1 MAAYYDT
8 AGDIVN
14 SAAVECGLDTTG
26 DPFSSPAPHM
36 VQMCSLLTN
45 CGRELYNKYQ
55 WQQFIENA
63 SYDTDTDIIVGTTN
77 EFALPD
83 DFAFL
88 INQTGWTPNNLGLG
102 LPLGGPYTEQQWDAI
117 VAQQL
122 AASTIYIGFKI
133 ADGTFQVLPDPP
145 PANTTITFGYMSRNW
160 VQVEGVAAN
169 GATKVENSSDIVMFE
184 PVMVVKMLAARYK
197 QAKGLDATDSLDQ
210 FNAAFNSATSLNSP
224 APVLDMGRSMLFP
237 LLNIFTNTPPTGYG
251 S

>member
-14 SAAVECGLDTTG
+14 SAAVECGLDTAG
-26 DPFSSPAPHM
+26 DPFTSPAPHM
-36 VQMCSLLTN
+36 VQMCALLTN

-77 EFALPD
+77 QFALPD
-83 DFAFL
+83 DFAHL

-145 PANTTITFGYMSRNW
+145 PASTTITFGYMSRNW
-160 VQVEGVAAN
+160 VQVEGVAAD

-184 PVMVVKMLAARYK
+184 PVMIVKMLAARYK

-210 FNAAFNSATSLNSP
+210 FNAAYNSATSLNAP